1 MDEMLRCFAENG
13 YAVVEGALSPEEVAA
28 INDGIDADVAA
39 HPKEWEPG
47 PRPGHIAVGC
57 RAPELMHRTEALDG
71 LVHHPS
77 VAPLV
82 RRILGAGVQFSS
94 LSFLRREACAADPP
108 EDIDG
113 GDPICLSRQWHRE
126 YNGIVEGADRNAFFA
141 PAIQVIYY
149 LDDVDAESHC
159 TSLIPESAETKR
171 QLPKTRE
178 GKTGWGEGVWRIDD
192 GETAYV
198 DPDKPI
204 WTDSFGR
211 TNPRRIGRV
220 DVHAPAGSA
229 VMFNIANYH
238 CGTVRQTQ
246 RIRRTAHLMYR
257 HPDPIFSRHALGPE
271 WESVAAFRAA
281 LPKRSAIG

>member
-1 MDEMLRCFAENG
+1 
-13 YAVVEGALSPEEVAA
+13 
-28 INDGIDADVAA
+28 
-39 HPKEWEPG
+39 
-47 PRPGHIAVGC
+47 
-57 RAPELMHRTEALDG
+57 
-71 LVHHPS
+71 
-77 VAPLV
+77 
-82 RRILGAGVQFSS
+82 
-94 LSFLRREACAADPP
+94 
-108 EDIDG
+108 
-113 GDPICLSRQWHRE
+113 RQWHRE
-126 YNGIVEGADRNAFFA
+126 YNGIVEGADKNAFFA

-149 LDDVDAESHC
+149 LDDVDAGSHC

-171 QLPKTRE
+171 QLPKTRD
-178 GKTGWGEGVWRIDD
+178 GKSGWGEGALRIADS
-192 GETAYV
+192 ETAYV

-229 VMFNIANYH
+229 VMFNIASYH

-257 HPDPIFSRHALGPE
+257 QPDPIFSRHALGPE